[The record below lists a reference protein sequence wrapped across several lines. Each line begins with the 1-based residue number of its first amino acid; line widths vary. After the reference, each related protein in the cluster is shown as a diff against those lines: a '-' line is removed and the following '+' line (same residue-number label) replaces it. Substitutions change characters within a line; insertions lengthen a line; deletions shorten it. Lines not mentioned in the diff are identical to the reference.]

1 MPSEISRT
9 IPKSRREGG
18 WMPNAKEVSKTATG
32 EAALII
38 WMNCQP
44 SLSGRAIRGRPKRL
58 TSRGSMVMM
67 MREKSKK
74 YEKQMGSPQI
84 SLIISFGTLHSH
96 KNLVPKG
103 FFFSFLLRPSSHFCA
118 GDVYIDKG
126 EMRGC
131 LRVWGRRDTARQLL
145 FSFISSSTHSHWA
158 PPNPRVYQS
167 EESACHPD
175 HPNSILVSQKSCGMT
190 TPENTEEV

>member
-103 FFFSFLLRPSSHFCA
+103 FFFHFFWGRVPTFAREMYTLIKEKWEGVCVCEGGGTQQDSCYFLL
-118 GDVYIDKG
+118 
-126 EMRGC
+126 
-131 LRVWGRRDTARQLL
+131 
-145 FSFISSSTHSHWA
+145 
-158 PPNPRVYQS
+158 
-167 EESACHPD
+167 
-175 HPNSILVSQKSCGMT
+175 
-190 TPENTEEV
+190 